1 MAQSAELKLFFNFR
15 SPYCYLASKTL
26 FSLVDDYRVELLWR
40 PLGGWDGRSPP
51 ERAKVKVPLTRQD
64 VARWARRM
72 NIPCIP
78 PPITTDP
85 TPAGVV
91 SLLAEE
97 KGCLRDYVLETIH
110 AEWGQGQDIGQPDIL
125 RAAAARAG
133 LAAAEVMA
141 ALEDPARRQ
150 VLEDNWRE
158 AQALGVIGVPTF
170 VIGEQIFWGNDRI
183 DFAREHLQEAGL
195 ARA

>member
-72 NIPCIP
+72 NIPCVP

-97 KGCLRDYVLETIH
+97 KGCLRDYVLEATH
-110 AEWGQGQDIGQPDIL
+110 AEWGEGRDIGQQDIL
-125 RAAAARAG
+125 CAAAARAG
-133 LAAAEVMA
+133 LDAAEVAA

-158 AQALGVIGVPTF
+158 AQSLGVIGVPTF

>member
-1 MAQSAELKLFFNFR
+1 MAQGAELKLFFNFR

-72 NIPCIP
+72 NIPCVP

-85 TPAGVV
+85 TPAGAV

-97 KGCLRDYVLETIH
+97 KGCLRDYVLEATH
-110 AEWGQGQDIGQPDIL
+110 AEWGEGRDIGQQDIL
-125 RAAAARAG
+125 CAAAARAG
-133 LAAAEVMA
+133 LDAAEVAA

-158 AQALGVIGVPTF
+158 AQSLGVIGVPTF

>member
-97 KGCLRDYVLETIH
+97 KGCLRDYVLEATH
-110 AEWGQGQDIGQPDIL
+110 AEWGQGQDIGQSDIL

-150 VLEDNWRE
+150 ALEDNWRE

-183 DFAREHLQEAGL
+183 DFAREHLREVGL

>member
-1 MAQSAELKLFFNFR
+1 MARSAELKLFFNFR

-72 NIPCIP
+72 NIPCVP

-97 KGCLRDYVLETIH
+97 KGCLRDYVLAATH
-110 AEWGQGQDIGQPDIL
+110 AEWGQGRDIGQQDIL
-125 RAAAARAG
+125 CAAAARAG
-133 LAAAEVMA
+133 LDAAEVAA
-141 ALEDPARRQ
+141 ALGDPARRQ

-158 AQALGVIGVPTF
+158 AQSLGVIGVPTF

>member
-78 PPITTDP
+78 PPITTNP

-97 KGCLRDYVLETIH
+97 KGCLRDYVLEATH
-110 AEWGQGQDIGQPDIL
+110 AEWGQGRDIGQSDIL
-125 RAAAARAG
+125 CAAAARAG

>member
-1 MAQSAELKLFFNFR
+1 MARSAELKLFFNFR

-26 FSLVDDYRVELLWR
+26 FSLVDDYQVELLWR

-85 TPAGVV
+85 TPAGLV

-97 KGCLRDYVLETIH
+97 KGCLRDYVLETTH
-110 AEWGQGQDIGQPDIL
+110 AEWGQGRDIGQRDIL
-125 RAAAARAG
+125 CAAAARAG
-133 LAAAEVMA
+133 LAAAEVAA

-150 VLEDNWRE
+150 ALEDNWRE
-158 AQALGVIGVPTF
+158 AQSLGVIGVPSF

-183 DFAREHLQEAGL
+183 DFAREHLREAGL

>member
-1 MAQSAELKLFFNFR
+1 MAQGAELKLFFNFR

-26 FSLVDDYRVELLWR
+26 FSLVDDYRVDLLWR

-72 NIPCIP
+72 NIPCVP

-97 KGCLRDYVLETIH
+97 KGCLRDYVLEATH
-110 AEWGQGQDIGQPDIL
+110 AEWGEGRDIGQQDIL

-133 LAAAEVMA
+133 LDAAEVAA

-158 AQALGVIGVPTF
+158 AQSLGVIGVPTF